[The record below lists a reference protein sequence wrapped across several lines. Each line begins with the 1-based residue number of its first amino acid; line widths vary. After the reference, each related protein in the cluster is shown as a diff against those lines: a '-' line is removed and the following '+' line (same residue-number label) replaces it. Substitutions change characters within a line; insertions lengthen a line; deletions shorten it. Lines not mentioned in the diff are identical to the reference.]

1 MQYRIKIVEEP
12 EIYKVRVTDVPKAKT
27 GYQVDGSLANDV
39 SAFGGGNLKLGQP
52 SAVARK
58 TITKVPREEA
68 NLEAEG
74 GETVLTFDPSGYP
87 LFYEIKG
94 PRHSQN
100 GVPLNLPD
108 DSFIFSDT
116 RSMKISDPN
125 ILEMF
130 GKKAK
135 KGGYT
140 PAELSK
146 QYLNINK
153 HREILQDKD
162 SDKIEIKTA
171 QLMIKKSI
179 FKLGALAL
187 AQESK
192 KGFPQGIPVVAK
204 TYMEEAG
211 ISEQDILPNAEQ
223 PQEGMQQQMP
233 QEGQQPMPQEQ
244 MMQGEAPTMPDGSP
258 VAMPEDL
265 SQEQQMPPQEQPTMG
280 YGGIYLRKARDGEEV
295 TMNKIKERVR
305 MQLETD
311 IPADEIVVSL
321 IKGGVNLNDIQ
332 DVFVSLRIPEQ
343 QARRFALQ
351 GLEKYQQMIGAQ
363 RQQMQQQQQAQ
374 GMPMVGP
381 QGQGMPP
388 QQMDPRMMQ
397 MMAQQQQ
404 MQGPPMGKYGIITGG
419 LNTPIMMANGGYLD
433 EYQNAGP
440 VVVSNSSSAPISDS
454 KKLGTA
460 YGTGT
465 YTPGKKQEG
474 QTYYDVE
481 GQPKIKGRGWEEGKD
496 VAWSYSG
503 NTGGG
508 SWNPTRQQAIDQYCK
523 NMKNPKSKLFYGVA
537 AEEIASNNFGYL
549 KNSSDPAKQAEYA
562 AILAKLQG
570 CKVGGKQ
577 EKFEFVT
584 EEEPVQDC
592 PPCIDPKTNKPVVD
606 ANGQPVVRTKDPA
619 TGECSECTTG
629 EIPPPPE
636 KECYCKDP
644 VTGEDIVVECG
655 TNCQEFVKNPE
666 PTPIQNLPEDE
677 LNLGIAMA
685 ARPVN
690 TPAIEGKSPG
700 VRQQI
705 FGVDYLNEAM
715 LASGM
720 NQGMQKNMAPMLQN
734 NPGGAMAAM
743 FAGNQAAQQN
753 VMQSAAKANMFNAG
767 QASAINATNTGWQ
780 DKQLM
785 TGMQQADLYN
795 QRKATFDSNV
805 AQDNANYWANVGNKN
820 AIMRGNARELAAT
833 NAAQGMKWMVGP
845 GGREY
850 IVNTNNKQ
858 ITPEAPDKTTAEM
871 VAGYKEMGYDPDQSI
886 RLAELDVRRQPK
898 AQFGGVIYMGNGGYI
913 YGTNTYPFEY

>member
-27 GYQVDGSLANDV
+27 GYQVDGSLANDI

-162 SDKIEIKTA
+162 SDKVEIKTA
-171 QLMIKKSI
+171 QLMIKKSL

-332 DVFVSLRIPEQ
+332 EVFISLRIPEQ
-343 QARRFALQ
+343 QAKRFALQ
-351 GLEKYQQMIGAQ
+351 GLEKYQQMVAAQ
-363 RQQMQQQQQAQ
+363 RQQMQQQQAQ
-374 GMPMVGP
+374 QMPMVGP

-404 MQGPPMGKYGIITGG
+404 MQEAPMAKYGMMMGG
-419 LNTPIMMANGGYLD
+419 FNMPLIMAEGGYLD
-433 EYQNAGP
+433 RFDGGGNNE
-440 VVVSNSSSAPISDS
+440 SSSSS
-454 KKLGTA
+454 
-460 YGTGT
+460 
-465 YTPGKKQEG
+465 
-474 QTYYDVE
+474 
-481 GQPKIKGRGWEEGKD
+481 
-496 VAWSYSG
+496 SS
-503 NTGGG
+503 
-508 SWNPTRQQAIDQYCK
+508 
-523 NMKNPKSKLFYGVA
+523 KSKLTAEELKAKAKRDA
-537 AEEIASNNFGYL
+537 AEKVKKVEEGYVDIGEGYYATGT
-549 KNSSDPAKQAEYA
+549 KEQMAGEKKKYNSYKRKGPYVKQTPEQQQKYLDGVCQRMKTGDLQNYTAEE
-562 AILAKLQG
+562 LAGQFFDKSFISKMKACETKTGSEKEDIKVVKL
-570 CKVGGKQ
+570 
-577 EKFEFVT
+577 
-584 EEEPVQDC
+584 EPGEDC
-592 PPCIDPKTNKPVVD
+592 EPCIDPNTGKAMVD
-606 ANGQPVVRTKDPA
+606 ANGQPIVRTKDPA
-619 TGECSECTTG
+619 TGKCSDCPTG
-629 EIPPPPE
+629 EIPPE

-644 VTGEDIVVECG
+644 VTGEDIIVECG

-677 LNLGIAMA
+677 LNLGIALA

-690 TPAIEGKSPG
+690 TPPIMGKSPG

-705 FGVDYLNEAM
+705 FGIDYLNEAM
-715 LASGM
+715 LTSGQV
-720 NQGMQKNMAPMLQN
+720 QGTQKNIAPMVAN
-734 NPGGAMAAM
+734 NPGAAM
-743 FAGNQAAQQN
+743 TALFEAQKAAQQDTTAA
-753 VMQSAAKANMFNAG
+753 AAKANIFNSG
-767 QASAINATNTGWQ
+767 QASSINATNTGWQ
-780 DKQLM
+780 DKQLT

-795 QRKATFDSNV
+795 TRRATYDSNV
-805 AQDNANYWANVGNKN
+805 PQDNANYWANVGNKN
-820 AIMRGNARELAAT
+820 AIMRRDARELGAT

-898 AQFGGVIYMGNGGYI
+898 AKFGGVIYMGNGGYI

>member
-1 MQYRIKIVEEP
+1 MQYRVKIVEEP

-162 SDKIEIKTA
+162 SDKVEIKTA
-171 QLMIKKSI
+171 QLMIKKSL

-332 DVFVSLRIPEQ
+332 EVFISLRIPEQ
-343 QARRFALQ
+343 QAKRFALQ
-351 GLEKYQQMIGAQ
+351 GLEKYQQMVAAQ
-363 RQQMQQQQQAQ
+363 RQQMQQQQAQ
-374 GMPMVGP
+374 QMPMVGP

-404 MQGPPMGKYGIITGG
+404 MQEAPMAKYGMIMGG
-419 LNTPIMMANGGYLD
+419 FNMPLIMADGGYLD
-433 EYQNAGP
+433 EYQTAGP

-570 CKVGGKQ
+570 CKAGGKQ

-584 EEEPVQDC
+584 EDT
-592 PPCIDPKTNKPVVD
+592 PPETPP
-606 ANGQPVVRTKDPA
+606 P
-619 TGECSECTTG
+619 TTPPTT
-629 EIPPPPE
+629 PPPPE

-677 LNLGIAMA
+677 LNLGIALA

-690 TPAIEGKSPG
+690 TPPIMGKSPG

-705 FGVDYLNEAM
+705 FGIDYLNEAM
-715 LASGM
+715 LTSGQV
-720 NQGMQKNMAPMLQN
+720 QGTQKNIAPMVAN
-734 NPGGAMAAM
+734 NPGAAM
-743 FAGNQAAQQN
+743 SALFEAQKAAQQDTTAK
-753 VMQSAAKANMFNAG
+753 AAKANIFNSG
-767 QASAINATNTGWQ
+767 QASSINATNTGWQ
-780 DKQLM
+780 DKQLT

-795 QRKATFDSNV
+795 TRRATYDSNV
-805 AQDNANYWANVGNKN
+805 PQDNANYWANVGNKN
-820 AIMRGNARELAAT
+820 AIMRRDARELGAT

-898 AQFGGVIYMGNGGYI
+898 AKFGGVIYMGNGGYI

>member
-265 SQEQQMPPQEQPTMG
+265 SQGQQMSPQEQPTMG

-397 MMAQQQQ
+397 MIAQQQQ

-433 EYQNAGP
+433 RFDDGGNNPPSRPTNIKKVKKEDYNASQWETRRDAQGEYKVNKITGQVIGRKEYVNKT
-440 VVVSNSSSAPISDS
+440 AP
-454 KKLGTA
+454 K
-460 YGTGT
+460 GTGT
-465 YTPGKKQEG
+465 NPNLIADLCSSMKKKGTYSYGKTAEEVLAYAGYKPG
-474 QTYYDVE
+474 TSLYDKHLVTLRACEQKGEVE
-481 GQPKIKGRGWEEGKD
+481 SE
-496 VAWSYSG
+496 
-503 NTGGG
+503 
-508 SWNPTRQQAIDQYCK
+508 QAIY
-523 NMKNPKSKLFYGVA
+523 M
-537 AEEIASNNFGYL
+537 
-549 KNSSDPAKQAEYA
+549 
-562 AILAKLQG
+562 
-570 CKVGGKQ
+570 
-577 EKFEFVT
+577 
-584 EEEPVQDC
+584 EEEPPVQDC

-606 ANGQPVVRTKDPA
+606 ANGQPIVRTKDPA
-619 TGECSECTTG
+619 TGKCSDCPTG
-629 EIPPPPE
+629 EIPPPPPE

-644 VTGEDIVVECG
+644 VTGENIVVECG

-677 LNLGIAMA
+677 LNMGIAMA
-685 ARPVN
+685 AKPVN

-700 VRQQI
+700 VREQI
-705 FGVDYLNEAM
+705 FGIDYLNEAM

-767 QASAINATNTGWQ
+767 QASAINAKNTGWQ

-785 TGMQQADLYN
+785 TGIQQADLYN

-820 AIMRGNARELAAT
+820 AIMRGNARQLAAT

>member
-1 MQYRIKIVEEP
+1 MQYKVKIVEQP
-12 EIYKVRVTDVPKAKT
+12 EIYKVRVTDLPKAKT
-27 GYQVDGSLANDV
+27 GYQIDGSLANDIT
-39 SAFGGGNLKLGQP
+39 AFGGGNLKLGEP
-52 SAVARK
+52 KAVARK

-116 RSMKISDPN
+116 ASMRLSDPN

-140 PAELSK
+140 PADLSK

-153 HREILQDKD
+153 YREVLQDKD
-162 SDKIEIKTA
+162 SDKIEVKTA

-179 FKLGALAL
+179 YKLGALAL

-192 KGFPQGIPVVAK
+192 KGFPQGIPTVAK
-204 TYMEEAG
+204 YYMEEAG

-223 PQEGMQQQMP
+223 PQEGMEQQMP

-258 VAMPEDL
+258 VAMPEEL
-265 SQEQQMPPQEQPTMG
+265 SQGQPMVQEQPTMG

-295 TMNKIKERVR
+295 TLNKIKERVR
-305 MQLETD
+305 MQLEND
-311 IPADEIVVSL
+311 VPADDIVVAL
-321 IKGGVNLNDIQ
+321 IKGGVNLEDIQ

-343 QARRFALQ
+343 QAKRFALQ
-351 GLEKYQQMIGAQ
+351 GLEKYQQMVAAQ
-363 RQQMQQQQQAQ
+363 RQQQQQQQQ
-374 GMPMVGP
+374 MPMVGP

-397 MMAQQQQ
+397 MMAAQQQQQ
-404 MQGPPMGKYGIITGG
+404 MQEPPMGKYGIIAGG
-419 LNTPIMMANGGYLD
+419 MLGMPVIMSGGGYIDMYPDGGDTPRPTTNIKKVKKD
-433 EYQNAGP
+433 EYDASQWETRRDAQGEYKYNKVTGQVAGRKEY
-440 VVVSNSSSAPISDS
+440 VNKTAP
-454 KKLGTA
+454 K
-460 YGTGT
+460 GTGT
-465 YTPGKKQEG
+465 NPNLIADLCSSMKKKGAYSYGK
-474 QTYYDVE
+474 T
-481 GQPKIKGRGWEEGKD
+481 
-496 VAWSYSG
+496 
-503 NTGGG
+503 
-508 SWNPTRQQAIDQYCK
+508 
-523 NMKNPKSKLFYGVA
+523 
-537 AEEIASNNFGYL
+537 AEEVLA
-549 KNSSDPAKQAEYA
+549 YA
-562 AILAKLQG
+562 GFKPGTSLYDKHLVTLRACEQKGEVEREEAIYIDD
-570 CKVGGKQ
+570 
-577 EKFEFVT
+577 
-584 EEEPVQDC
+584 EPVQDC
-592 PPCIDPKTNKPVVD
+592 PQCLDKDGKPILD

-619 TGECSECTTG
+619 TGECSPCPTG

-636 KECYCKDP
+636 KECYCPDP
-644 VTGEDIVVECG
+644 VTGKDVIVECG
-655 TNCQEFVKNPE
+655 TNCQEYVKNPE

-677 LNLGIAMA
+677 FNLGIALA
-685 ARPVN
+685 SRPVN
-690 TPAIEGKSPG
+690 TPPIMGKSPG

-753 VMQSAAKANMFNAG
+753 IMGSAARANQFNAG
-767 QASAINATNTGWQ
+767 QASSINATNTGWQ
-780 DKQLM
+780 DKQLT

-795 QRKATFDSNV
+795 TRKATFDSNV

-833 NAAQGMKWMVGP
+833 NAAQGMKWVVGP
-845 GGREY
+845 KGQEY

-858 ITPEAPDKTTAEM
+858 ITPEAPDKTIQQQVADYEA
-871 VAGYKEMGYDPDQSI
+871 AGYTRDQALRAVGLQNKNTKSGDE
-886 RLAELDVRRQPK
+886 AK
-898 AQFGGVIYMGNGGYI
+898 FGGVIYMANGGYV

>member
-27 GYQVDGSLANDV
+27 GYQVDGSLANDI
-39 SAFGGGNLKLGQP
+39 SAFGGGNLKLDEP
-52 SAVARK
+52 KAVARK

-153 HREILQDKD
+153 YREILQDKD

-204 TYMEEAG
+204 YYMEEAG

-223 PQEGMQQQMP
+223 PQEGMEQQMP
-233 QEGQQPMPQEQ
+233 QEGQQAMPQEQ

-265 SQEQQMPPQEQPTMG
+265 SQQQMPPQEQPTMG

-305 MQLETD
+305 MQLEND
-311 IPADEIVVSL
+311 VAADDIVVSL
-321 IKGGVNLNDIQ
+321 IKGGIPLDTIQ
-332 DVFVSLRIPEQ
+332 DIFVSLRIPEQ
-343 QARRFALQ
+343 QAKRFALQ
-351 GLEKYQQMIGAQ
+351 GLEKYQQIVAAQ

-374 GMPMVGP
+374 GMLIVGP

-404 MQGPPMGKYGIITGG
+404 MQEAPMAKYGMIMGG
-419 LNTPIMMANGGYLD
+419 FNMPLIMSNGGYLD
-433 EYQNAGP
+433 RFDEGGN
-440 VVVSNSSSAPISDS
+440 NSSS
-454 KKLGTA
+454 
-460 YGTGT
+460 
-465 YTPGKKQEG
+465 
-474 QTYYDVE
+474 
-481 GQPKIKGRGWEEGKD
+481 
-496 VAWSYSG
+496 
-503 NTGGG
+503 
-508 SWNPTRQQAIDQYCK
+508 
-523 NMKNPKSKLFYGVA
+523 KSKLT
-537 AEEIASNNFGYL
+537 AEELKAKANRENAEKVKKVEEGYIDIGEGYYATGT
-549 KNSSDPAKQAEYA
+549 KEQMAGEKKKYNQYKRQGPYVKQTPEEQQKYLDSVCQRMKTGDLQNYTAEE
-562 AILAKLQG
+562 LAGQFFHKSFISKMKACETKTGSEKEDIKVVKL
-570 CKVGGKQ
+570 
-577 EKFEFVT
+577 
-584 EEEPVQDC
+584 EPDQDC
-592 PPCIDPKTNKPVVD
+592 EPCIDPKTGKPMVD
-606 ANGQPVVRTKDPA
+606 ANGKPIVRTKDPA
-619 TGECSECTTG
+619 TGKCSDCPTG
-629 EIPPPPE
+629 EIPPPE
-636 KECYCKDP
+636 KECYCTDP
-644 VTGEDIVVECG
+644 VTGQEVIVECG

-677 LNLGIAMA
+677 LNLGIALA

-690 TPAIEGKSPG
+690 TPPIMGKSPG

-753 VMQSAAKANMFNAG
+753 IMQSAAKANMFNAG

-780 DKQLM
+780 DKQLT

-820 AIMRGNARELAAT
+820 AIMRGNARQLAAT

-871 VAGYKEMGYDPDQSI
+871 VAGYKAMGYDPDQSI

>member
-1 MQYRIKIVEEP
+1 MQYKVKIVEAP
-12 EIYKVRVTDVPKAKT
+12 EIYKVRITDMPKAKT
-27 GYQVDGSLANDV
+27 GYQVDGSLANDLT
-39 SAFGGGNLKLGQP
+39 AFGGGNLKLDTP
-52 SAVARK
+52 KAVARK

-116 RSMKISDPN
+116 ASMKITDKS
-125 ILEMF
+125 ILQMF

-140 PAELSK
+140 PADLSK

-153 HREILQDKD
+153 HREVLQDKD

-179 FKLGALAL
+179 YKLGALAL
-187 AQESK
+187 AQEAK

-204 TYMEEAG
+204 YYMEEAG
-211 ISEQDILPNAEQ
+211 ISEQDVLPNAQ
-223 PQEGMQQQMP
+223 PEGGQKQQMQGQQAPMP
-233 QEGQQPMPQEQ
+233 QEGQEQ
-244 MMQGEAPTMPDGSP
+244 MALQEVPTMPDGSP
-258 VAMPEDL
+258 VAVPEELSQQQMMPE
-265 SQEQQMPPQEQPTMG
+265 QQPTMG
-280 YGGIYLRKARDGEEV
+280 YGGIYLRKAKEGLEV
-295 TMNKIKERVR
+295 TLEKIKEKVR
-305 MQLETD
+305 MQLEND
-311 IPADEIVVSL
+311 VAADDVVVGL
-321 IKGGVNLNDIQ
+321 IKAGINLQDIQ
-332 DVFVSLRIPEQ
+332 EIFVRLRIPEQ
-343 QARRFALQ
+343 QAKRFALQ
-351 GLEKYQQMIGAQ
+351 GLEKYQQMVAAQ
-363 RQQMQQQQQAQ
+363 RRQMQQQQQQ
-374 GMPMVGP
+374 MPMVGP

-397 MMAQQQQ
+397 MMAAQQQ
-404 MQGPPMGKYGIITGG
+404 MQQAPMAKYGMIMGG
-419 LNTPIMMANGGYLD
+419 FNMPLIMENGGYLKKFGPGD
-433 EYQNAGP
+433 EVN
-440 VVVSNSSSAPISDS
+440 VNSSSSSSNISDS
-454 KKLGTA
+454 KRLAEEYNK
-460 YGTGT
+460 GT

-481 GQPKIKGRGWEEGKD
+481 GQPKIKGRGYIEGKD
-496 VAWSYSG
+496 VEWNY
-503 NTGGG
+503 TGGG
-508 SWNPTRQQAIDQYCK
+508 GGNWNPTIDQAVDQYCK

-537 AEEIASNNFGYL
+537 AEVIAEKNFGYL
-549 KNSSDPAKQAEYA
+549 KNSSDPAKQAQYA
-562 AILAKLQG
+562 QILEKLKG
-570 CKVGGKQ
+570 CKAGGAQ

-584 EEEPVQDC
+584 EDTPPGEDC
-592 PPCIDPKTNKPVVD
+592 PQCLDKDGKPVVD
-606 ANGQPVVRTKDPA
+606 ANGQPIVRTKDPV
-619 TGECSECTTG
+619 TGECSPCPTG

-636 KECYCKDP
+636 KECYCPDP
-644 VTGEDIVVECG
+644 VTGEDVIVECG
-655 TNCQEFVKNPE
+655 TNCQEWVKNPE
-666 PTPIQNLPEDE
+666 PEPIQELPEDQFA
-677 LNLGIAMA
+677 LATALG

-690 TPAIEGKSPG
+690 TPPIMGKSPG

-715 LASGM
+715 LASGV

-753 VMQSAAKANMFNAG
+753 IMGSAARANQFNAG

-795 QRKATFDSNV
+795 TRKATFDSNV
-805 AQDNANYWANVGNKN
+805 ATDNANYWANVSNKYD
-820 AIMRGNARELAAT
+820 RLKGNARELAAI
-833 NAAQGMKWMVGP
+833 NQSQNYKYIIGP
-845 GGREY
+845 DGNEY
-850 IVNTNNKQ
+850 VVNKNNKQ
-858 ITPEAPDKTTAEM
+858 ITPETPDKTTAEM
-871 VAGYKEMGYDPDQSI
+871 VADYKAMGYDPDQSI
-886 RLAELDVRRQPK
+886 RLAELDIRRQPK
-898 AQFGGVIYMGNGGYI
+898 SQFGGVIYMGNGGYI

>member
-1 MQYRIKIVEEP
+1 MQYRVKVVKEP

-39 SAFGGGNLKLGQP
+39 SAFGGGNLKLGQS

-171 QLMIKKSI
+171 QLMIKKSL

-223 PQEGMQQQMP
+223 PQEGMQQQIP

-244 MMQGEAPTMPDGSP
+244 MMQGQAPTMPNGSP

-265 SQEQQMPPQEQPTMG
+265 SQGQPMPPQEQPTMG
-280 YGGIYLRKARDGEEV
+280 YGGIYLRKAKDGIEV

-305 MQLETD
+305 MQLEND
-311 IPADEIVVSL
+311 VPADEIVVSL
-321 IKGGVNLNDIQ
+321 IKGGVNLEDIQ

-343 QARRFALQ
+343 QAKRFALQ

-397 MMAQQQQ
+397 MMAAQQQQ
-404 MQGPPMGKYGIITGG
+404 MQGPPMGKYGIIAGG
-419 LNTPIMMANGGYLD
+419 MLGMPVIMSSGGYMD
-433 EYQNAGP
+433 M
-440 VVVSNSSSAPISDS
+440 
-454 KKLGTA
+454 
-460 YGTGT
+460 
-465 YTPGKKQEG
+465 
-474 QTYYDVE
+474 YD
-481 GQPKIKGRGWEEGKD
+481 GG
-496 VAWSYSG
+496 G
-503 NTGGG
+503 NT
-508 SWNPTRQQAIDQYCK
+508 RE
-523 NMKNPKSKLFYGVA
+523 M
-537 AEEIASNNFGYL
+537 
-549 KNSSDPAKQAEYA
+549 
-562 AILAKLQG
+562 
-570 CKVGGKQ
+570 
-577 EKFEFVT
+577 T
-584 EEEPVQDC
+584 EEELEARRIKQTEIQKVKKCPEGYKLVNGYCQKGSITSGEKEYKKENKIGKGDVSTFNKDAWEASICDRLKKGATVDEIAYAHGLKPEVIKSKWANCIKEGQDKFEKEEYDVKQLEETPEC
-592 PPCIDPKTNKPVVD
+592 PQCLDKDGKPMLD

-619 TGECSECTTG
+619 TGECSPCPTG
-629 EIPPPPE
+629 ETPPE

-644 VTGEDIVVECG
+644 VTGENVVVECG

-677 LNLGIAMA
+677 LNLGIAMTA
-685 ARPVN
+685 IPVN
-690 TPAIEGKSPG
+690 TPPIKGKAPG

-734 NPGGAMAAM
+734 NPGGGLAAM
-743 FAGNQAAQQN
+743 FTGNQAAQQN
-753 VMQSAAKANMFNAG
+753 IMGSAARANQFNAG
-767 QASAINATNTGWQ
+767 QASDINATNTGWQ
-780 DKQLM
+780 DKQLDA
-785 TGMQQADLYN
+785 GMRQADLYN
-795 QRKATFDSNV
+795 TRKATFDSNV
-805 AQDNANYWANVGNKN
+805 PTDNANYWANVGNKN
-820 AIMRGNARELAAT
+820 AIMKGDARQLGAINES
-833 NAAQGMKWMVGP
+833 QDFKYMFGP
-845 GGREY
+845 KGEEY
-850 IVNTNNKQ
+850 IVNKNNKQ
-858 ITPEAPDKTTAEM
+858 ITPEAPDKTTAQM
-871 VAGYKEMGYDPDQSI
+871 VTDYKTMGYDPDQAI
-886 RLAELDVRRQPK
+886 RLAELDIRRQPK
-898 AQFGGVIYMGNGGYI
+898 AQFGGVIYMGNGGYV

>member
-27 GYQVDGSLANDV
+27 GYQVDGSLANDI
-39 SAFGGGNLKLGQP
+39 SAFGGGNLKLDEP
-52 SAVARK
+52 KAVARK

-265 SQEQQMPPQEQPTMG
+265 SQQQMAPQEQPTMG
-280 YGGIYLRKARDGEEV
+280 YGGIYLRKARDGKEV
-295 TMNKIKERVR
+295 TINKIKERVR
-305 MQLETD
+305 MQLEND
-311 IPADEIVVSL
+311 VAADDIVVSL
-321 IKGGVNLNDIQ
+321 IKGGIPLDTIQ

-343 QARRFALQ
+343 QAKRFALQ
-351 GLEKYQQMIGAQ
+351 GLEKYQQIVAAQ
-363 RQQMQQQQQAQ
+363 RQQMQQQQAQ
-374 GMPMVGP
+374 QMPMVGP
-381 QGQGMPP
+381 QEQGMPP

-404 MQGPPMGKYGIITGG
+404 MQEAPMAKYGMIMGG
-419 LNTPIMMANGGYLD
+419 FNMPLIMSNGGNLKRYDDGNQVVTTNTTTTPIT
-433 EYQNAGP
+433 
-440 VVVSNSSSAPISDS
+440 DS
-454 KKLGTA
+454 KKLGTV
-460 YGTGT
+460 YSTGT

-496 VAWSYSG
+496 VEWSYSG
-503 NTGGG
+503 NSGGG

-523 NMKNPKSKLFYGVA
+523 NMKNPKSKLFYGVDA
-537 AEEIASNNFGYL
+537 RVIAEKNFGYL
-549 KNSSDPAKQAEYA
+549 KNSSNQKDKDEFEK
-562 AILAKLQG
+562 IVSTLQG
-570 CKVGGKQ
+570 CKMGGKQ

-592 PPCIDPKTNKPVVD
+592 EPCIDPKTGKAMVD
-606 ANGQPVVRTKDPA
+606 ANGKPIVRTKDPA
-619 TGECSECTTG
+619 TGKCSDCPTG
-629 EIPPPPE
+629 EIPPPE
-636 KECYCKDP
+636 KECYCPDP
-644 VTGEDIVVECG
+644 VTGQEVIVECG

-677 LNLGIAMA
+677 LNLGIALA

-690 TPAIEGKSPG
+690 TPPIMGKSPG

-705 FGVDYLNEAM
+705 FGVDYLNQAM
-715 LASGM
+715 LTSGQV
-720 NQGMQKNMAPMLQN
+720 QGTQKNIAPMVAN
-734 NPGGAMAAM
+734 NPGAAM
-743 FAGNQAAQQN
+743 SALFEAQKAAQQDT
-753 VMQSAAKANMFNAG
+753 SGAAAKANMFNAG
-767 QASAINATNTGWQ
+767 QASSINATNTGWQ
-780 DKQLM
+780 DKQLT

-795 QRKATFDSNV
+795 TRRATYDSNV
-805 AQDNANYWANVGNKN
+805 GQDNANYWANVGNKN
-820 AIMRGNARELAAT
+820 AIMRGNARQLAAT

-871 VAGYKEMGYDPDQSI
+871 VAGYKAMGYDPDQSI

>member
-116 RSMKISDPN
+116 RSMKITDPN

-374 GMPMVGP
+374 GIPMVGP

-388 QQMDPRMMQ
+388 QQMDPRMIQ

-404 MQGPPMGKYGIITGG
+404 MQEAPMAKYGIIMGIPS
-419 LNTPIMMANGGYLD
+419 LMANGGYLD
-433 EYQNAGP
+433 TYQKAGE
-440 VVVSNSSSAPISDS
+440 VVKG
-454 KKLGTA
+454 KKGDVTA
-460 YGTGT
+460 TKKNKGDFESFKGDVTTTASGKKAKYV
-465 YTPGKKQEG
+465 YTPGEILNKAKVQTKEERIQQGKGKK
-474 QTYYDVE
+474 
-481 GQPKIKGRGWEEGKD
+481 
-496 VAWSYSG
+496 
-503 NTGGG
+503 GGPG
-508 SWNPTRQQAIDQYCK
+508 YTKEQVCSW
-523 NMKNPKSKLFYGVA
+523 MK
-537 AEEIASNNFGYL
+537 
-549 KNSSDPAKQAEYA
+549 
-562 AILAKLQG
+562 
-570 CKVGGKQ
+570 KVGGDYYGWTAAEIIAAGIADPSTAGFLRGCEVKGEN
-577 EKFEFVT
+577 EK
-584 EEEPVQDC
+584 EEAIYLEDEPTTDC
-592 PPCIDPKTNKPVVD
+592 PPCIDPKTNQPMVD

-619 TGECSECTTG
+619 TGECSDCPKG

-677 LNLGIAMA
+677 LNLGIALA

-690 TPAIEGKSPG
+690 TPPIMGKSPG

-753 VMQSAAKANMFNAG
+753 IMQSAAKANMFNAG

-820 AIMRGNARELAAT
+820 AIMRGNARQLAAT

-871 VAGYKEMGYDPDQSI
+871 VAGYKAMGYDPDQSI

>member
-162 SDKIEIKTA
+162 SDKVEIKTA
-171 QLMIKKSI
+171 QLMIKKSL

-332 DVFVSLRIPEQ
+332 EVFVSLRIPEQ
-343 QARRFALQ
+343 QAKRFALQ
-351 GLEKYQQMIGAQ
+351 GLEKYQQMVAAQ
-363 RQQMQQQQQAQ
+363 RQQMQQQQAQ
-374 GMPMVGP
+374 QMPMVGP

-388 QQMDPRMMQ
+388 QQMDPRMME

-404 MQGPPMGKYGIITGG
+404 MQEAPMAKYGMIMGG
-419 LNTPIMMANGGYLD
+419 FNMPLIMADGGYLD
-433 EYQNAGP
+433 EYQTAGP

-570 CKVGGKQ
+570 CKAGGKQ

-584 EEEPVQDC
+584 EDT
-592 PPCIDPKTNKPVVD
+592 PPETPPPTNP
-606 ANGQPVVRTKDPA
+606 P
-619 TGECSECTTG
+619 TT
-629 EIPPPPE
+629 PPPPE

-690 TPAIEGKSPG
+690 TPPIMGKSPG

-780 DKQLM
+780 DKQLT

-795 QRKATFDSNV
+795 TRKATFDSNV

-820 AIMRGNARELAAT
+820 AIMRRGARELGAA

-845 GGREY
+845 RGREY

-871 VAGYKEMGYDPDQSI
+871 VAGYKKMGYDPDQSI

-898 AQFGGVIYMGNGGYI
+898 AKFGGVIYMGNGGYI

>member
-1 MQYRIKIVEEP
+1 MQYRVKVVKEP

-27 GYQVDGSLANDV
+27 GYQVDGSLANDI

-153 HREILQDKD
+153 HRETLQDKD

-233 QEGQQPMPQEQ
+233 QEGQEPMPQEQ

-265 SQEQQMPPQEQPTMG
+265 SQGQPMPPQEQPTMG
-280 YGGIYLRKARDGEEV
+280 YGGIYLRKAKDGAEV

-321 IKGGVNLNDIQ
+321 IKGGVTLEDIQ

-343 QARRFALQ
+343 QAKRFALQ

-363 RQQMQQQQQAQ
+363 RQQMQQQQQQAQ

-397 MMAQQQQ
+397 MMAAQQQQ
-404 MQGPPMGKYGIITGG
+404 MQGPPMGKYGIILGG
-419 LNTPIMMANGGYLD
+419 TNQPLIMANGGYL
-433 EYQNAGP
+433 NAFPGGGE
-440 VVVSNSSSAPISDS
+440 VVKG
-454 KKLGTA
+454 KKGDVAANKKNKTDFESFKGDVTTTA
-460 YGTGT
+460 SGKKAKYV
-465 YTPGKKQEG
+465 YTPGEILNKAKVQTKEERIQQGKGKK
-474 QTYYDVE
+474 
-481 GQPKIKGRGWEEGKD
+481 
-496 VAWSYSG
+496 
-503 NTGGG
+503 GGPG
-508 SWNPTRQQAIDQYCK
+508 YTKEQVCSW
-523 NMKNPKSKLFYGVA
+523 MK
-537 AEEIASNNFGYL
+537 
-549 KNSSDPAKQAEYA
+549 
-562 AILAKLQG
+562 
-570 CKVGGKQ
+570 KVGGDYYGWTADQIIAAGIADPSTAGFLRGCEVKGEN
-577 EKFEFVT
+577 EKEEAIYLEDEPTT
-584 EEEPVQDC
+584 EC

-629 EIPPPPE
+629 EIPPE

-690 TPAIEGKSPG
+690 TPPIMGKSPG

-743 FAGNQAAQQN
+743 FTGNQAAQQN
-753 VMQSAAKANMFNAG
+753 IMGSAARANQFNAG

-785 TGMQQADLYN
+785 TGLQQADTYN
-795 QRKATFDSNV
+795 TRKATFDSNV
-805 AQDNANYWANVGNKN
+805 ATDNANYWANVGNKN
-820 AIMRGNARELAAT
+820 AIMKGNARQLAAT
-833 NAAQGMKWMVGP
+833 NAAQGMKWTI
-845 GGREY
+845 GRKGDEY
-850 IVNTNNKQ
+850 ITNTNNKQ
-858 ITPEAPDKTTAEM
+858 ITPEAPDKTIQQQVADYEA
-871 VAGYKEMGYDPDQSI
+871 AGYTRDQALRAVGLQNKSTKSVDE
-886 RLAELDVRRQPK
+886 AK
-898 AQFGGVIYMGNGGYI
+898 FGGVIYMGNGGYV

>member
-1 MQYRIKIVEEP
+1 MQYKVKIVEQP
-12 EIYKVRVTDVPKAKT
+12 EIYKVRVTDLPKAKT
-27 GYQVDGSLANDV
+27 GYQIDGSLANDIT
-39 SAFGGGNLKLGQP
+39 AFGGGNLKLSEP
-52 SAVARK
+52 KAVARK

-116 RSMKISDPN
+116 ASMRLSDPN

-140 PAELSK
+140 PADLSK

-153 HREILQDKD
+153 YREVLQDKD
-162 SDKIEIKTA
+162 SDKIEVKTA

-179 FKLGALAL
+179 YKLGALAL

-192 KGFPQGIPVVAK
+192 KGFPQGIPTVAK
-204 TYMEEAG
+204 YYMEEAG

-223 PQEGMQQQMP
+223 PQEGMEQQMP

-258 VAMPEDL
+258 VAMPEEL
-265 SQEQQMPPQEQPTMG
+265 SQGQPMAQEQPAMG

-295 TMNKIKERVR
+295 TLNKIKERVR
-305 MQLETD
+305 MQLEND
-311 IPADEIVVSL
+311 VPADDIVVAL
-321 IKGGVNLNDIQ
+321 IKGGVNLEDIQ

-343 QARRFALQ
+343 QAKRFALQ
-351 GLEKYQQMIGAQ
+351 GLEKYQQMVAAQ
-363 RQQMQQQQQAQ
+363 RQQQQQQQQ
-374 GMPMVGP
+374 MPMVGP

-397 MMAQQQQ
+397 MMAAQQQQQ
-404 MQGPPMGKYGIITGG
+404 MQEPPMGKYGIIAGG
-419 LNTPIMMANGGYLD
+419 MLGMPVIMSGGGYIDKYPGGGQKKSKEQLQKEIDAKKYENNIHKVKKFD
-433 EYQNAGP
+433 EDVEIFDVN
-440 VVVSNSSSAPISDS
+440 
-454 KKLGTA
+454 
-460 YGTGT
+460 
-465 YTPGKKQEG
+465 GKKIGARGTSDEQNKNL
-474 QTYYDVE
+474 TYDKRKTPYVRDE
-481 GQPKIKGRGWEEGKD
+481 AKEKAYIKGICER
-496 VAWSYSG
+496 
-503 NTGGG
+503 
-508 SWNPTRQQAIDQYCK
+508 
-523 NMKNPKSKLFYGVA
+523 MKNGDLRGYT
-537 AEEIASNNFGYL
+537 AE
-549 KNSSDPAKQAEYA
+549 D
-562 AILAKLQG
+562 ILAKNWIVPSVVSKLKE
-570 CKVGGKQ
+570 CETKS
-577 EKFEFVT
+577 ESDVT
-584 EEEPVQDC
+584 EFFELEDTPPGEDC
-592 PPCIDPKTNKPVVD
+592 PQCLDKDGKPILD
-606 ANGQPVVRTKDPA
+606 ANGQPVVSTKDPA
-619 TGECSECTTG
+619 TGECSPC
-629 EIPPPPE
+629 PPPIIPPE
-636 KECYCKDP
+636 KECYCPDP
-644 VTGEDIVVECG
+644 VTGEDVIVECG
-655 TNCQEFVKNPE
+655 TNCQEYVKNPE

-677 LNLGIAMA
+677 LNLGIALA
-685 ARPVN
+685 SRPVN
-690 TPAIEGKSPG
+690 TPPIMGKSPG

-753 VMQSAAKANMFNAG
+753 IMGSAARANQFNAG
-767 QASAINATNTGWQ
+767 QASSINATNTGWQ
-780 DKQLM
+780 DKQLT

-795 QRKATFDSNV
+795 TRKATFDSNV

-820 AIMRGNARELAAT
+820 AIMRGNARQLAAT
-833 NAAQGMKWMVGP
+833 NAAQGMKWMMGP
-845 GGREY
+845 KGEEY

-858 ITPEAPDKTTAEM
+858 ITPEAPDKTIQQQVADYEA
-871 VAGYKEMGYDPDQSI
+871 AGYTRDQALRAVGLQNKNTKSGDE
-886 RLAELDVRRQPK
+886 AK
-898 AQFGGVIYMGNGGYI
+898 FGGVIYMANGGYV

>member
-1 MQYRIKIVEEP
+1 MQYKVKIVEAP
-12 EIYKVRVTDVPKAKT
+12 EIYKVRITDMPKAKT
-27 GYQVDGSLANDV
+27 GYQVDGSLANDLT
-39 SAFGGGNLKLGQP
+39 AFGGGNLKLDTP
-52 SAVARK
+52 KAVARK

-116 RSMKISDPN
+116 ASMKISDPN
-125 ILEMF
+125 ILQMF

-140 PAELSK
+140 PADLSK

-153 HREILQDKD
+153 YREVLQDKD

-179 FKLGALAL
+179 YKLGALAL

-192 KGFPQGIPVVAK
+192 KGFPQGIPVAAK
-204 TYMEEAG
+204 YYMEEAG
-211 ISEQDILPNAEQ
+211 ISEQDVLPNAQ
-223 PQEGMQQQMP
+223 PEGGEEQQMQGQQAP
-233 QEGQQPMPQEQ
+233 MLQEGQEEMAPQ
-244 MMQGEAPTMPDGSP
+244 EAPTMPDGSP
-258 VAMPEDL
+258 VAMPEEL
-265 SQEQQMPPQEQPTMG
+265 SQQPTMG
-280 YGGIYLRKARDGEEV
+280 YGGIYLRKAKEGSEV
-295 TMNKIKERVR
+295 TLEKLKERVR
-305 MQLETD
+305 MQLEND
-311 IPADEIVVSL
+311 VAADDVVVGL
-321 IKGGVNLNDIQ
+321 IKAGINLQDIQ
-332 DVFVSLRIPEQ
+332 EIFVRLRIPEQ
-343 QARRFALQ
+343 QAKKFALQ
-351 GLEKYQQMIGAQ
+351 GLEKYQQMVAAQ
-363 RQQMQQQQQAQ
+363 RQQMQEQQQQ
-374 GMPMVGP
+374 MPMVGP

-397 MMAQQQQ
+397 MMAAQQQ
-404 MQGPPMGKYGIITGG
+404 MQQAPMAKYGMIMGG
-419 LNTPIMMANGGYLD
+419 FNMPLIMENGGYMD
-433 EYQNAGP
+433 MYPEGGET
-440 VVVSNSSSAPISDS
+440 VKG
-454 KKLGTA
+454 KKGNVTA
-460 YGTGT
+460 VKKNKSEFETFKGDVTTTESGKKAKYI
-465 YTPGKKQEG
+465 YTPGEVLNKAKV
-474 QTYYDVE
+474 QTKEERVNQ
-481 GQPKIKGRGWEEGKD
+481 GKGKRGGPGYTKEQ
-496 VAWSYSG
+496 VC
-503 NTGGG
+503 
-508 SWNPTRQQAIDQYCK
+508 SW
-523 NMKNPKSKLFYGVA
+523 MK
-537 AEEIASNNFGYL
+537 
-549 KNSSDPAKQAEYA
+549 
-562 AILAKLQG
+562 
-570 CKVGGKQ
+570 KVGGDYYGWTADEIIAAGIADPSTAGFLRGCEVKAEN
-577 EKFEFVT
+577 EKEEAIYLEDEPIT
-584 EEEPVQDC
+584 EC
-592 PPCIDPKTNKPVVD
+592 PPCIDPKTNQPMVD
-606 ANGQPVVRTKDPA
+606 ANGQPVVRTKDPT
-619 TGECSECTTG
+619 TGECSDCPTG

-636 KECYCKDP
+636 KECYCPDP
-644 VTGEDIVVECG
+644 VTGEDVIVECG
-655 TNCQEFVKNPE
+655 TNCQEYVKNPE
-666 PTPIQNLPEDE
+666 PEPIQELPEDQFA
-677 LNLGIAMA
+677 LATALA

-690 TPAIEGKSPG
+690 TPPIMGKSPG

-715 LASGM
+715 LASGA

-753 VMQSAAKANMFNAG
+753 IMGSAARANQFNAG

-805 AQDNANYWANVGNKN
+805 ATDNANYWANVSNKFD
-820 AIMRGNARELAAT
+820 RLKGNARELAAI
-833 NAAQGMKWMVGP
+833 NQSQDYKYVIGP
-845 GGREY
+845 NGNEY
-850 IVNTNNKQ
+850 VVNKNNKQ

-871 VAGYKEMGYDPDQSI
+871 VAGYKEMGYDPDQAI

>member
-27 GYQVDGSLANDV
+27 GYQVDGSLANDI

-74 GETVLTFDPSGYP
+74 GETALTFDPSGYP

-171 QLMIKKSI
+171 QLMIKKSL

-233 QEGQQPMPQEQ
+233 QEGQQPMSQEQ

-265 SQEQQMPPQEQPTMG
+265 SQGQPTMG
-280 YGGIYLRKARDGEEV
+280 YGGIYLRKAKDGAEV

-305 MQLETD
+305 MQLEND

-321 IKGGVNLNDIQ
+321 IKGGVNLEDIQ

-343 QARRFALQ
+343 QAKRFALQ

-397 MMAQQQQ
+397 MMAAQQQQ
-404 MQGPPMGKYGIITGG
+404 MQGPPMGKYGIIAGG
-419 LNTPIMMANGGYLD
+419 MLGMPVIMSSGGYMD
-433 EYQNAGP
+433 M
-440 VVVSNSSSAPISDS
+440 
-454 KKLGTA
+454 
-460 YGTGT
+460 
-465 YTPGKKQEG
+465 
-474 QTYYDVE
+474 YD
-481 GQPKIKGRGWEEGKD
+481 KG
-496 VAWSYSG
+496 G
-503 NTGGG
+503 NT
-508 SWNPTRQQAIDQYCK
+508 RD
-523 NMKNPKSKLFYGVA
+523 M
-537 AEEIASNNFGYL
+537 
-549 KNSSDPAKQAEYA
+549 
-562 AILAKLQG
+562 
-570 CKVGGKQ
+570 
-577 EKFEFVT
+577 T
-584 EEEPVQDC
+584 EEELEARRLKQKDIQKVKKCPEGYKLVNGYCQKGSITSGEREYNKENKIGKGDVSTFNKAAWEASICDRLKKGATVDEIAYAHGLKPEVIKSKWANCIKEGQDKFEKEEYDVKQLEETPEC
-592 PPCIDPKTNKPVVD
+592 PQCLDKDGKPMLD
-606 ANGQPVVRTKDPA
+606 ANGQPVVRTKDPT
-619 TGECSECTTG
+619 TGECSPCPTG
-629 EIPPPPE
+629 ETPPE

-677 LNLGIAMA
+677 LNLGIALA

-690 TPAIEGKSPG
+690 TPPIMGKAPG

-734 NPGGAMAAM
+734 NPGGGLAAM
-743 FAGNQAAQQN
+743 FTGNQAAQQN

-767 QASAINATNTGWQ
+767 QASSINATNTAWQ
-780 DKQLM
+780 DKQLDA
-785 TGMQQADLYN
+785 GVRLADLYN
-795 QRKATFDSNV
+795 TRNATYNSNV
-805 AQDNANYWANVGNKN
+805 AQDNANYWANAGNQN
-820 AIMRGNARELAAT
+820 AIMKGRARELGAI
-833 NAAQGMKWMVGP
+833 NESQDFKYMFGP
-845 GGREY
+845 NDEEY
-850 IVNTNNKQ
+850 IVNKNNKK
-858 ITPEAPDKTTAEM
+858 ITPEAPDKTTAQM
-871 VAGYKEMGYDPDQSI
+871 VTDYKTMGYDPDQAI
-886 RLAELDVRRQPK
+886 RLAELDIRRQPK
-898 AQFGGVIYMGNGGYI
+898 AQFGGVIYMGNGGYV

>member
-1 MQYRIKIVEEP
+1 MQYRVKIVEEP

-39 SAFGGGNLKLGQP
+39 SAFGGGNLKLDEP
-52 SAVARK
+52 KAVARK

-116 RSMKISDPN
+116 RSMKITDPN

-153 HREILQDKD
+153 YREILQDKD

-244 MMQGEAPTMPDGSP
+244 MMQGEVPTMPDGSP

-265 SQEQQMPPQEQPTMG
+265 SQQQMPPQEQPAMG

-295 TMNKIKERVR
+295 TINKIKERVR
-305 MQLETD
+305 MQLEND
-311 IPADEIVVSL
+311 VAADDIVVSL
-321 IKGGVNLNDIQ
+321 IKGGISLDDIQ
-332 DVFVSLRIPEQ
+332 DIFVSLRIPEQ
-343 QARRFALQ
+343 QAKRFALQ
-351 GLEKYQQMIGAQ
+351 GLEKYQQMVAAQ
-363 RQQMQQQQQAQ
+363 RQQMQQQQAQ
-374 GMPMVGP
+374 QMPMVGP

-404 MQGPPMGKYGIITGG
+404 MQEAPMAKYGMILGG
-419 LNTPIMMANGGYLD
+419 FNMPLIMANGGYLD
-433 EYQNAGP
+433 RYDDGGNNPPPRPADIKKVKKEEYDASQWETRRDAQGEYKVNKITGQVVGRKEYINKTAPKGSGKNPNLIADLCSSMKKKGTFSYGKTAEEVLAYAGYKP
-440 VVVSNSSSAPISDS
+440 
-454 KKLGTA
+454 GTSL
-460 YGTGT
+460 
-465 YTPGKKQEG
+465 
-474 QTYYDVE
+474 YDKHLVTLRACEQKGEVE
-481 GQPKIKGRGWEEGKD
+481 KE
-496 VAWSYSG
+496 
-503 NTGGG
+503 
-508 SWNPTRQQAIDQYCK
+508 QAIY
-523 NMKNPKSKLFYGVA
+523 
-537 AEEIASNNFGYL
+537 
-549 KNSSDPAKQAEYA
+549 
-562 AILAKLQG
+562 
-570 CKVGGKQ
+570 
-577 EKFEFVT
+577 T
-584 EEEPVQDC
+584 EET
-592 PPCIDPKTNKPVVD
+592 PPP
-606 ANGQPVVRTKDPA
+606 
-619 TGECSECTTG
+619 TT
-629 EIPPPPE
+629 PPPTTPPPTTPPE
-636 KECYCKDP
+636 KECYCTDP
-644 VTGEDIVVECG
+644 NTGQEVIVECG
-655 TNCQEFVKNPE
+655 TNCQEWVKNPE

-677 LNLGIAMA
+677 LNLGIALA

-690 TPAIEGKSPG
+690 TPPIMGKSPG

-753 VMQSAAKANMFNAG
+753 IMQSAAKANMFNAG

-780 DKQLM
+780 DKQLT

-795 QRKATFDSNV
+795 TRKATFDSNV

-820 AIMRGNARELAAT
+820 AIMRGNARQLAAT

-845 GGREY
+845 GGQEY

-871 VAGYKEMGYDPDQSI
+871 VADYKEMGYDPDQAI

-898 AQFGGVIYMGNGGYI
+898 AKFGGVIYMGNGGYI

>member
-1 MQYRIKIVEEP
+1 MQYRVKIVEEP
-12 EIYKVRVTDVPKAKT
+12 EIYKVRVTDIPKAKT
-27 GYQVDGSLANDV
+27 GYQVDGSLANDI
-39 SAFGGGNLKLGQP
+39 SAFGGGNFKLGQP
-52 SAVARK
+52 KAVARK

-153 HREILQDKD
+153 YREILQDKD

-192 KGFPQGIPVVAK
+192 KGFPQGIPAVAK
-204 TYMEEAG
+204 YYMEEAG
-211 ISEQDILPNAEQ
+211 VSEQDILPNAEQ

-233 QEGQQPMPQEQ
+233 QEEQQPMPQEQ
-244 MMQGEAPTMPDGSP
+244 MMQGEEPTMPDGSP

-295 TMNKIKERVR
+295 IMNKLRQKVKN
-305 MQLETD
+305 QLETD
-311 IPADEIVVSL
+311 IAADDIVVSL
-321 IKGGVNLNDIQ
+321 IKGGIPLDTIQ
-332 DVFVSLRIPEQ
+332 DIFVSLRIPEQ
-343 QARRFALQ
+343 QAKRFALQ
-351 GLEKYQQMIGAQ
+351 GLEKYQQMVAAQ
-363 RQQMQQQQQAQ
+363 RQQMQQQQAQ
-374 GMPMVGP
+374 QMPMVGP
-381 QGQGMPP
+381 QGQGMPQ

-404 MQGPPMGKYGIITGG
+404 MQGPPMAKYGMIMGG
-419 LNTPIMMANGGYLD
+419 FNMPLIMANGGYLD
-433 EYQNAGP
+433 RFDGGGEKKKKTKEQLKKEVDDKKYEGKTKK
-440 VVVSNSSSAPISDS
+440 VKEFDSDVEVFDVN
-454 KKLGTA
+454 
-460 YGTGT
+460 
-465 YTPGKKQEG
+465 GKKIGARGTLGEEKEKL
-474 QTYYDVE
+474 TYNKRTKAYVYNKE
-481 GQPKIKGRGWEEGKD
+481 KEEKYVKD
-496 VAWSYSG
+496 LC
-503 NTGGG
+503 N
-508 SWNPTRQQAIDQYCK
+508 
-523 NMKNPKSKLFYGVA
+523 
-537 AEEIASNNFGYL
+537 EL
-549 KNSSDPAKQAEYA
+549 KNGVYKGYTAQELADANKIAQSAV
-562 AILAKLQG
+562 AKLQP
-570 CKVGGKQ
+570 CENLSENEQ
-577 EKFEFVT
+577 TEFFEL
-584 EEEPVQDC
+584 EETPVQDC
-592 PPCIDPKTNKPVVD
+592 PPCIDPKTNQPMVD
-606 ANGQPVVRTKDPA
+606 ANGQPIVRTKDPT
-619 TGECSECTTG
+619 TGKCSDCPTG
-629 EIPPPPE
+629 EIPPPE

-666 PTPIQNLPEDE
+666 PEPIQELPEDQFA
-677 LNLGIAMA
+677 LATALG

-690 TPAIEGKSPG
+690 VPPIRGRAPG

-720 NQGMQKNMAPMLQN
+720 NQGMQKNMAPILQN

-753 VMQSAAKANMFNAG
+753 IMQSAAKANMFNAG

-780 DKQLM
+780 DKQL
-785 TGMQQADLYN
+785 QQGIQQDDLYN
-795 QRKATFDSNV
+795 TRFATYKGNV
-805 AQDNANYWANVGNKN
+805 AQDNANYWANVSNKYD
-820 AIMRGNARELAAT
+820 RLKGNARELAAI
-833 NAAQGMKWMVGP
+833 NQSQNYKYMIGP
-845 GGREY
+845 NGQEY
-850 IVNTNNKQ
+850 VVNKNNKQ
-858 ITPEAPDKTTAEM
+858 ITPEAPDKTTAQM
-871 VAGYKEMGYDPDQSI
+871 VADYKAMGYDPDQSI

-898 AQFGGVIYMGNGGYI
+898 AKFGGVIYMGNGGYI

>member
-12 EIYKVRVTDVPKAKT
+12 EIYKVRVIDVPKAKT
-27 GYQVDGSLANDV
+27 GYQVDGSLANDI
-39 SAFGGGNLKLGQP
+39 SAFGGGNLKLDEP
-52 SAVARK
+52 KAVARK

-204 TYMEEAG
+204 YYMEEAG

-233 QEGQQPMPQEQ
+233 QEGQQPIPQEQ
-244 MMQGEAPTMPDGSP
+244 MMQGEVPTMPDGSP

-265 SQEQQMPPQEQPTMG
+265 SQQQMPPQEQPTMG

-295 TMNKIKERVR
+295 TISKIKERVR
-305 MQLETD
+305 MQLEND
-311 IPADEIVVSL
+311 VAADDVVVSL
-321 IKGGVNLNDIQ
+321 IKGGIPLDTIQ
-332 DVFVSLRIPEQ
+332 DIFVSLRIPEQ
-343 QARRFALQ
+343 QAKRFALQ
-351 GLEKYQQMIGAQ
+351 GLEKYQQMVAAQ
-363 RQQMQQQQQAQ
+363 RQQMQQQQAQ
-374 GMPMVGP
+374 QMPMVGP

-404 MQGPPMGKYGIITGG
+404 MQEAPMAKYGMIMGG
-419 LNTPIMMANGGYLD
+419 FNMPLIMADGGYLD
-433 EYQNAGP
+433 MFN
-440 VVVSNSSSAPISDS
+440 N
-454 KKLGTA
+454 
-460 YGTGT
+460 
-465 YTPGKKQEG
+465 
-474 QTYYDVE
+474 
-481 GQPKIKGRGWEEGKD
+481 
-496 VAWSYSG
+496 
-503 NTGGG
+503 GGG
-508 SWNPTRQQAIDQYCK
+508 GGNPPSRPVNIKKVPK
-523 NMKNPKSKLFYGVA
+523 NVYDASQWEIRRDAQGEYKVNKITGQVVGRKEYLTKVAPKGNVKNPNLIADLCSSMKKKGTMSYGKT
-537 AEEIASNNFGYL
+537 AEEVLA
-549 KNSSDPAKQAEYA
+549 YA
-562 AILAKLQG
+562 GFKPGTSLYNKHL
-570 CKVGGKQ
+570 
-577 EKFEFVT
+577 VT
-584 EEEPVQDC
+584 LRACEQKGQVLEEEAIYMNENPVQDC
-592 PPCIDPKTNKPVVD
+592 DPCIDPKTGKAMVD
-606 ANGQPVVRTKDPA
+606 ANGQPIVRTKDPA
-619 TGECSECTTG
+619 TGKCSDCPTE
-629 EIPPPPE
+629 EIIE
-636 KECYCKDP
+636 KECYCPDP
-644 VTGEDIVVECG
+644 ATGEDIIVECG

-666 PTPIQNLPEDE
+666 PEPIQELPEDQFA
-677 LNLGIAMA
+677 LATALG

-690 TPAIEGKSPG
+690 TPPIMGKSPG
-700 VRQQI
+700 VREQI
-705 FGVDYLNEAM
+705 FGIDYLNEAM

-753 VMQSAAKANMFNAG
+753 IMQSAAKANMFNAG
-767 QASAINATNTGWQ
+767 QASAINAKNTAWQ
-780 DKQLM
+780 DKQLS
-785 TGMQQADLYN
+785 TGLQQADLYN
-795 QRKATFDSNV
+795 TRKATFDSNV
-805 AQDNANYWANVGNKN
+805 AQDAANYWANISNKYD
-820 AIMRGNARELAAT
+820 RLKGNARELAAI
-833 NAAQGMKWMVGP
+833 NQSQNYKYVIGP
-845 GGREY
+845 NGQEY
-850 IVNTNNKQ
+850 VVNKNNKQ
-858 ITPEAPDKTTAEM
+858 ITPEAPDKTTAQM
-871 VAGYKEMGYDPDQSI
+871 VSDYKAMGYDPDQAI

>member
-27 GYQVDGSLANDV
+27 GYQVDGSLANDI
-39 SAFGGGNLKLGQP
+39 SAFGGGNLKLDEP
-52 SAVARK
+52 KAVARK

-204 TYMEEAG
+204 YYMEEAG

-244 MMQGEAPTMPDGSP
+244 MMQGEVPTMPDGSP

-265 SQEQQMPPQEQPTMG
+265 SQQQMPPQEQPTMG
-280 YGGIYLRKARDGEEV
+280 YGGIYLRKARDGQEV
-295 TMNKIKERVR
+295 TINKIKERVR
-305 MQLETD
+305 MQLEND
-311 IPADEIVVSL
+311 VAADDVVVSL
-321 IKGGVNLNDIQ
+321 IKGGIPLDTIQ
-332 DVFVSLRIPEQ
+332 DIFVSLRIPEQ
-343 QARRFALQ
+343 QAKRFALQ
-351 GLEKYQQMIGAQ
+351 GLEKYQQLIAAQ

-388 QQMDPRMMQ
+388 QQMDPGMMQ

-404 MQGPPMGKYGIITGG
+404 MQEAPMAKYGM
-419 LNTPIMMANGGYLD
+419 IMGIPSLMANGGYLD
-433 EYQNAGP
+433 TYQNAGE
-440 VVVSNSSSAPISDS
+440 VVKG
-454 KKLGTA
+454 KKGDVTA
-460 YGTGT
+460 TKKNKSEFESFKGDVTTTASGKKAKYV
-465 YTPGKKQEG
+465 YTPGEILNKAKVQTKEERIKQGKGKK
-474 QTYYDVE
+474 
-481 GQPKIKGRGWEEGKD
+481 
-496 VAWSYSG
+496 
-503 NTGGG
+503 GGPG
-508 SWNPTRQQAIDQYCK
+508 YTKEQVCSW
-523 NMKNPKSKLFYGVA
+523 MK
-537 AEEIASNNFGYL
+537 
-549 KNSSDPAKQAEYA
+549 
-562 AILAKLQG
+562 
-570 CKVGGKQ
+570 KVGGDYYGWTADEIIAAGIADPSTAGFLRGCEVKGEN
-577 EKFEFVT
+577 EK
-584 EEEPVQDC
+584 EEAIYLEDEPTTDC
-592 PPCIDPKTNKPVVD
+592 PPCIDPKTGKPMVD
-606 ANGQPVVRTKDPA
+606 ANGQPIVRTKDPA
-619 TGECSECTTG
+619 TGKCSDCPTG
-629 EIPPPPE
+629 EIPPPLE
-636 KECYCKDP
+636 KECYCTDP
-644 VTGEDIVVECG
+644 VTGQEVIVECG

-666 PTPIQNLPEDE
+666 PEPIQELPEDQFA
-677 LNLGIAMA
+677 LATALG

-690 TPAIEGKSPG
+690 TPPIMGKSPG
-700 VRQQI
+700 VREQI
-705 FGVDYLNEAM
+705 FGIDYLNEAM

-753 VMQSAAKANMFNAG
+753 IMQSAAKANMFNAG
-767 QASAINATNTGWQ
+767 QASAINAKNTAWQ
-780 DKQLM
+780 DKQLS
-785 TGMQQADLYN
+785 TGLQQADLYN
-795 QRKATFDSNV
+795 TRKATFDSNV
-805 AQDNANYWANVGNKN
+805 AQDNANYWANVSNKYD
-820 AIMRGNARELAAT
+820 RLKGNARELAAI
-833 NAAQGMKWMVGP
+833 NQSQNYKYVIGP
-845 GGREY
+845 NGQEY
-850 IVNTNNKQ
+850 VVNKNNKQ
-858 ITPEAPDKTTAEM
+858 ITPEAPDKTTAQM
-871 VAGYKEMGYDPDQSI
+871 VSDYKAMGYDPDQAI

>member
-1 MQYRIKIVEEP
+1 MQYRVKVVKEP

-27 GYQVDGSLANDV
+27 GYQVDGSLANDI

-153 HREILQDKD
+153 HRETLQDKD

-233 QEGQQPMPQEQ
+233 QEGQEPMPQEQ

-265 SQEQQMPPQEQPTMG
+265 SQGQPMPPQEQPTMG
-280 YGGIYLRKARDGEEV
+280 YGGIYLRKAKDGAEV

-321 IKGGVNLNDIQ
+321 IKGGVTLEDIQ

-351 GLEKYQQMIGAQ
+351 GLEKYQQMISAQ
-363 RQQMQQQQQAQ
+363 RQQMQQQQQQAQ

-397 MMAQQQQ
+397 MMAAQQQQ
-404 MQGPPMGKYGIITGG
+404 MQGPPMGKYGIILGG
-419 LNTPIMMANGGYLD
+419 TNQPLIMANGGYLNT
-433 EYQNAGP
+433 YQKAGP
-440 VVVSNSSSAPISDS
+440 VVVNSGSSSSSSSS
-454 KKLGTA
+454 KSNLTA
-460 YGTGT
+460 EELKAKAKRDNAEKVKKVEEGYVDIGEGYYATGT
-465 YTPGKKQEG
+465 KEQMAGEKKKYNDYKRTGPYKKQTKQEQENYLNG
-474 QTYYDVE
+474 VCQRMKT
-481 GQPKIKGRGWEEGKD
+481 
-496 VAWSYSG
+496 G
-503 NTGGG
+503 NLQNYT
-508 SWNPTRQQAIDQYCK
+508 
-523 NMKNPKSKLFYGVA
+523 
-537 AEEIASNNFGYL
+537 AEE
-549 KNSSDPAKQAEYA
+549 
-562 AILAKLQG
+562 LAGKFFDKSFISRMKACETKTGSEKEDIRVVKL
-570 CKVGGKQ
+570 
-577 EKFEFVT
+577 
-584 EEEPVQDC
+584 EPGEDC

-629 EIPPPPE
+629 EIPPPE

-690 TPAIEGKSPG
+690 TPPIMGKSPG

-743 FAGNQAAQQN
+743 FTGNQAAQQN
-753 VMQSAAKANMFNAG
+753 IMGSAARANQFNAG

-785 TGMQQADLYN
+785 TGLQQADTYN
-795 QRKATFDSNV
+795 TRKATFDSNV
-805 AQDNANYWANVGNKN
+805 ATDNANYWANVGNKN
-820 AIMRGNARELAAT
+820 AIMKGNARQLAAT
-833 NAAQGMKWMVGP
+833 NAAQGMKWTIGP

-850 IVNTNNKQ
+850 ITNTNNKQ
-858 ITPEAPDKTTAEM
+858 ITPEAPNKTIQQQVADYEA
-871 VAGYKEMGYDPDQSI
+871 AGYTRDQALRAVGLQNKSTKSVDE
-886 RLAELDVRRQPK
+886 AK
-898 AQFGGVIYMGNGGYI
+898 FGGVIYMGNGGYV

>member
-27 GYQVDGSLANDV
+27 GYQVDGSLANDI

-153 HREILQDKD
+153 YREILQDKD
-162 SDKIEIKTA
+162 SDKVEIKTA

-332 DVFVSLRIPEQ
+332 EVFVSLRIPEQ

-351 GLEKYQQMIGAQ
+351 GLEKYQQMVAAQ
-363 RQQMQQQQQAQ
+363 RQQMQQQQAQ
-374 GMPMVGP
+374 QMPMVGP

-404 MQGPPMGKYGIITGG
+404 MQEAPMAKYGMIMGG
-419 LNTPIMMANGGYLD
+419 FNMPLIMADGGYLD
-433 EYQNAGP
+433 RFDDGGNNPPSRPTNIKKVEKEDYNASQWETRRDAQGEYKVNKITGQVIGRKEYVNKT
-440 VVVSNSSSAPISDS
+440 AP
-454 KKLGTA
+454 K
-460 YGTGT
+460 GTGT
-465 YTPGKKQEG
+465 NPNLIADLCSSMKKKGTYSYGKTAEEVLAYAGFKPG
-474 QTYYDVE
+474 TSLYDKHLVTLRACEQKGEVE
-481 GQPKIKGRGWEEGKD
+481 GEE
-496 VAWSYSG
+496 
-503 NTGGG
+503 
-508 SWNPTRQQAIDQYCK
+508 AIY
-523 NMKNPKSKLFYGVA
+523 M
-537 AEEIASNNFGYL
+537 
-549 KNSSDPAKQAEYA
+549 
-562 AILAKLQG
+562 
-570 CKVGGKQ
+570 
-577 EKFEFVT
+577 
-584 EEEPVQDC
+584 EEEPPVQDC

-619 TGECSECTTG
+619 TGECSDCPTG
-629 EIPPPPE
+629 EIPPD

-644 VTGEDIVVECG
+644 VTGEDIIVECG

-690 TPAIEGKSPG
+690 TPPIMGKSPG

-780 DKQLM
+780 DKQLT

-795 QRKATFDSNV
+795 TRKATFDSNV

-820 AIMRGNARELAAT
+820 AIMKGNARQLAAT
-833 NAAQGMKWMVGP
+833 NASQGMKWMVGP

-871 VAGYKEMGYDPDQSI
+871 VSGYKEMGYDPDQSI

-898 AQFGGVIYMGNGGYI
+898 TKFGGVIYMGNGGYI

>member
-116 RSMKISDPN
+116 RSMKITDPN

-280 YGGIYLRKARDGEEV
+280 YGGIYLRKARDGKEV

-321 IKGGVNLNDIQ
+321 IKGGINLNDIQ
-332 DVFVSLRIPEQ
+332 EVFISLRIPEQ
-343 QARRFALQ
+343 QAKRFALQ
-351 GLEKYQQMIGAQ
+351 GLEKYQQLVAAQ
-363 RQQMQQQQQAQ
+363 RQQIQEQQQAQ

-381 QGQGMPP
+381 QGQGILP

-397 MMAQQQQ
+397 MIAQQQQ
-404 MQGPPMGKYGIITGG
+404 MQGTPMGKYGIIMGIPS
-419 LNTPIMMANGGYLD
+419 LMANGGYLD
-433 EYQNAGP
+433 RFDGGGTPPKRPVKIKKVKKEEYDASQWETRRDEQGEYKYNKITGQ
-440 VVVSNSSSAPISDS
+440 VSGRKEYVNKTAP
-454 KKLGTA
+454 K
-460 YGTGT
+460 GTG
-465 YTPGKKQEG
+465 
-474 QTYYDVE
+474 
-481 GQPKIKGRGWEEGKD
+481 
-496 VAWSYSG
+496 
-503 NTGGG
+503 
-508 SWNPTRQQAIDQYCK
+508 
-523 NMKNPKSKLFYGVA
+523 KNPNLIADLCSSMKKKGTYSYGKT
-537 AEEIASNNFGYL
+537 AEEVLAYAGYKPGTSL
-549 KNSSDPAKQAEYA
+549 YDKHLVTLRACEQKGEVESEE
-562 AILAKLQG
+562 AIYM
-570 CKVGGKQ
+570 
-577 EKFEFVT
+577 

-592 PPCIDPKTNKPVVD
+592 EPCIDPKTGKAMVD
-606 ANGQPVVRTKDPA
+606 ANGQPIVRTKDPA
-619 TGECSECTTG
+619 TGKCSDCPTG

-636 KECYCKDP
+636 KECYCTDP
-644 VTGEDIVVECG
+644 VTGQEVIVECG

-677 LNLGIAMA
+677 LNLGIALA

-690 TPAIEGKSPG
+690 TPPIMGKSPG

-705 FGVDYLNEAM
+705 FGIDYLNEAM
-715 LASGM
+715 LASGQV
-720 NQGMQKNMAPMLQN
+720 QGTQKNIAPMVAN
-734 NPGGAMAAM
+734 NPGAAM
-743 FAGNQAAQQN
+743 SALFEAQKAAQQGT
-753 VMQSAAKANMFNAG
+753 MGAAAKANMFNAG

-780 DKQLM
+780 DKQLT

-820 AIMRGNARELAAT
+820 AIMRGNARQLAAT

-871 VAGYKEMGYDPDQSI
+871 VAGYKAMGYDPDQSI

>member
-1 MQYRIKIVEEP
+1 MQYRVKVVKEP

-27 GYQVDGSLANDV
+27 GYQVDGSLANDI

-153 HREILQDKD
+153 HRETLQDKD

-233 QEGQQPMPQEQ
+233 QEGQEPMPQEQ

-265 SQEQQMPPQEQPTMG
+265 SQGQPMPPQEQPTMG
-280 YGGIYLRKARDGEEV
+280 YGGIYLRKAKDGAEV

-321 IKGGVNLNDIQ
+321 IKGGVTLEDIQ

-343 QARRFALQ
+343 QAKRFALQ

-363 RQQMQQQQQAQ
+363 RQQMQQQQQQAQ

-397 MMAQQQQ
+397 MMAAQQQQ
-404 MQGPPMGKYGIITGG
+404 MQGPPMGKYGIILGG
-419 LNTPIMMANGGYLD
+419 TNQPLIMANGGYL
-433 EYQNAGP
+433 NAFPGGGE
-440 VVVSNSSSAPISDS
+440 VVKGKKGDVAAS
-454 KKLGTA
+454 KKNQSDFESFKGDVTTTA
-460 YGTGT
+460 SGKKAKYV
-465 YTPGKKQEG
+465 YTPGEILNKAKVQTKEERIQQGKGKK
-474 QTYYDVE
+474 
-481 GQPKIKGRGWEEGKD
+481 
-496 VAWSYSG
+496 
-503 NTGGG
+503 GGPG
-508 SWNPTRQQAIDQYCK
+508 YTKEQVCSW
-523 NMKNPKSKLFYGVA
+523 MK
-537 AEEIASNNFGYL
+537 
-549 KNSSDPAKQAEYA
+549 
-562 AILAKLQG
+562 
-570 CKVGGKQ
+570 KVGGDYYGWTADQIIAAGIADPSTAGFLRGCEVKGEN
-577 EKFEFVT
+577 EKEEAIYLEDEPTT
-584 EEEPVQDC
+584 EC

-629 EIPPPPE
+629 EIPPE

-690 TPAIEGKSPG
+690 TPPIMGKSPG

-743 FAGNQAAQQN
+743 FTGNQAAQQN
-753 VMQSAAKANMFNAG
+753 IMGSAARANQFNAG

-785 TGMQQADLYN
+785 TGLQQADTYN
-795 QRKATFDSNV
+795 TRKATFDSNV
-805 AQDNANYWANVGNKN
+805 ATDNANYWANVGNKN
-820 AIMRGNARELAAT
+820 AIMKGNARQLAAT
-833 NAAQGMKWMVGP
+833 NAAQGMKWTIGP

-850 IVNTNNKQ
+850 ITNTNNKQ
-858 ITPEAPDKTTAEM
+858 ITPEAPDKTIQQQVADYEA
-871 VAGYKEMGYDPDQSI
+871 AGYTRDQALRAVGLQNKSTKSVDE
-886 RLAELDVRRQPK
+886 AK
-898 AQFGGVIYMGNGGYI
+898 FGGVIYMGNGGYV